1 MEIKLIN
8 SVKRL
13 LANVFNEYLHAH
25 GFHWNVVGSQFAQ
38 LHDFFQEIYE
48 DLYGSIDSIAEIL
61 RKLDVKAP
69 FQLSDFTELKNTQE
83 YDPSN
88 AMDMINSLSMIN
100 TAVISN
106 LSEVFD
112 IANKLNQQD
121 VCNFVSGRLEMHQ
134 KWAWQLRSFKG

>member
-8 SVKRL
+8 SVQRL

-38 LHDFFQEIYE
+38 LHDFFEEIYE
-48 DLYGSIDSIAEIL
+48 DVHSSIDPIAEIL
-61 RKLDVKAP
+61 RKLDVKSP
-69 FQLSDFTELKNTQE
+69 FQLSEFIKLKNTQE
-83 YDPSN
+83 YNPSD
-88 AMDMINSLSMIN
+88 AMGMITSLSMIN

-112 IANKLNQQD
+112 IANKLNHQD